1 MASGFLQRLNDPSAL
16 ADSAGYAGYLSLE
29 QRNELLETVDPE
41 QRLEKLVGWARDHIA
56 ELDVAETIQND
67 VREGME
73 KQQREF
79 LLRQQLAAIRKE
91 LAELDGQ
98 PGTEEEDYQAR
109 IEAADLP
116 EKVTEAALKEAAKL
130 ERGSDQSPEAGWIR
144 TWLDTVLEI
153 PWNTRTD
160 DAYDIAA
167 APDPRRGPRRA

>member
-1 MASGFLQRLNDPSAL
+1 MDRPHNTSHVER
-16 ADSAGYAGYLSLE
+16 
-29 QRNELLETVDPE
+29 
-41 QRLEKLVGWARDHIA
+41 LVGWARDHIA

-91 LAELDGQ
+91 LAELNGK
-98 PGTEEEDYQAR
+98 PGDADTEEEDYRAR
-109 IEAADLP
+109 IEAANLP
-116 EKVTEAALKEAAKL
+116 EKVEEAALKEAAKL
-130 ERGSDQSPEAGWIR
+130 ERTSDQSPEVGWIR

-167 APDPRRGPRRA
+167 ARAILDADHAGLDDVKDRIIEYLAVRKRR

>member
-1 MASGFLQRLNDPSAL
+1 MQKRGAWQLVDVLQRLTDPSAL

-41 QRLEKLVGWARDHIA
+41 QRLERLVGWARDHIA

-91 LAELDGQ
+91 LAELNGK
-98 PGTEEEDYQAR
+98 PGDADTEEEDYRAR
-109 IEAADLP
+109 IEAANLP
-116 EKVTEAALKEAAKL
+116 EKVEEAALKEAAKL
-130 ERGSDQSPEAGWIR
+130 ERTSDAVAGGR
-144 TWLDTVLEI
+144 LDPHLAGHGAGDPVEH
-153 PWNTRTD
+153 
-160 DAYDIAA
+160 
-167 APDPRRGPRRA
+167 PDRRRL